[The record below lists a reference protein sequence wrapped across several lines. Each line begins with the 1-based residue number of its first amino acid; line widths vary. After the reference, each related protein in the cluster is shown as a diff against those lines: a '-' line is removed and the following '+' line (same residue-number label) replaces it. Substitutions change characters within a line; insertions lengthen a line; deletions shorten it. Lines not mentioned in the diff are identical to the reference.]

1 MRCRDWSSDVCSSDL
16 HRGRGQVA
24 KRLVEE
30 AENRQVIVFTHDL
43 VFVND
48 LNDHATKT
56 GQAVRLT
63 TLSRGAAGAGMVAD
77 GLPWKAHSVEDRIDK
92 LEKAA
97 RAAKLLHDNNK
108 EYGYAV
114 GVAKIYRSEEHTYEL
129 QSLM

>member
-56 GQAVRLT
+56 GQAGRLT

-77 GLPWKAHSVEDRIDK
+77 GLPWKAQSVEDRIDRK
-92 LEKAA
+92 STRLNSS
-97 RAAKLLHDNNK
+97 H
-108 EYGYAV
+108 
-114 GVAKIYRSEEHTYEL
+114 
-129 QSLM
+129 

>member
-1 MRCRDWSSDVCSSDL
+1 M
-16 HRGRGQVA
+16 A

-56 GQAVRLT
+56 GRPVRLT
-63 TLSRGAAGAGMVAD
+63 TLSRAAAGAGMVAD
-77 GLPWKAHSVEDRIDK
+77 GLPWKAQSVEDRIDK

-97 RAAKLLHDNNK
+97 RAAKLLHDNNQ
-108 EYGYAV
+108 EDEYAV
-114 GVAKIYRSEEHTYEL
+114 EVAKLSTTRCAPHGSAAWRT
-129 QSLM
+129 SLSSALFNATGTTSTPRT